1 MQDLSFT
8 RLLHPLHS
16 SVAQLPFILKIMN
29 TTTRIILVRHGQS
42 IYNERGLYQGCC
54 DDSFLTEKGRLTA
67 YQTGLSLS
75 SISLDAVYS
84 SPLQRARETATQILT
99 AIATIA
105 DSHPE
110 FHVHQN
116 LKEIDLPAWNGLSFK
131 YVREHLAEDYHCWR
145 ERPHEFQMDVEIED
159 NSPDINSVATLVKP
173 QNLPV
178 QNLYRQAQNF
188 WAEIL
193 PKSVGKTILVITHGG
208 TIKALISAA
217 IGMKCQDFHTLQQS
231 NCGISILS
239 FDCTKDLVEL
249 EAMNLTN
256 HLGEVLPKLKEGK
269 QGLRLLLVP
278 ADSEKDVYTDS
289 IAKIIE
295 KSPLDF
301 CLNSEGENSAKM
313 AKKLIRSRSQP
324 TVHLSVATEKFMQTW
339 HQTIYRRSRETS
351 SLCTGL
357 VVAETNEI
365 QGALNQVLGLST
377 QHKSLKVQPG
387 TIDILHYPAAA
398 KHPVL
403 QAMNLSGKI
412 S

>member
-1 MQDLSFT
+1 MN
-8 RLLHPLHS
+8 
-16 SVAQLPFILKIMN
+16 N
-29 TTTRIILVRHGQS
+29 TTRVILVRHGQS

-67 YQTGLSLS
+67 YQTGLFLS
-75 SISLDAVYS
+75 KIALDAIYS
-84 SPLQRARETATQILT
+84 SPLQRAKETAKEILS

-105 DSHPE
+105 DSHPKL
-110 FHVHQN
+110 HVHDN

-131 YVREHLAEDYHCWR
+131 YVREHLAEDYRCWR
-145 ERPHEFQMDVEIED
+145 ERPHEFQMSAEIED
-159 NSPDINSVATLVKP
+159 KSPGVNSVVTLVKP
-173 QNLPV
+173 PNFPV

-188 WAEIL
+188 WAEFM
-193 PKSVGKTILVITHGG
+193 PKSLGKTILIITHGG
-208 TIKALISAA
+208 TIKALISTA

-239 FDCTKDLVEL
+239 FDSTKDLVEL
-249 EAMNLTN
+249 ESMNLTN

-289 IAKIIE
+289 VARIIE

-301 CLNSEGENSAKM
+301 CLNSEGTNSAQM
-313 AKKLIRSRSQP
+313 AKKLLRSRPKP
-324 TVHLSVATEKFMQTW
+324 TLQLSTSTDKFMQTW
-339 HQTIYRRSRETS
+339 HQTIYGRSREKS

-357 VVAETNEI
+357 VVAEISEI
-365 QGALNQVLGLST
+365 RGALNQVLGLPI
-377 QHKSLKVQPG
+377 QQQALKVKPG
-387 TIDILHYPAAA
+387 NINILHYPASA

-403 QAMNLSGKI
+403 QAMNLSGEI

>member
-1 MQDLSFT
+1 
-8 RLLHPLHS
+8 
-16 SVAQLPFILKIMN
+16 MN
-29 TTTRIILVRHGQS
+29 NTTRIILVRHGQS
-42 IYNERGLYQGCC
+42 IYNQQGLYQGCC
-54 DDSFLTEKGRLTA
+54 DDSLLTEKGRLTA
-67 YQTGLSLS
+67 YQTGLFLS
-75 SISLDAVYS
+75 NISLDAVYS
-84 SPLQRARETATQILT
+84 SPLKRARETASEILS

-105 DSHPE
+105 DTHPE
-110 FHVHQN
+110 LHVHQN

-131 YVREHLAEDYHCWR
+131 YVREHLAEDYRCWR
-145 ERPHEFQMDVEIED
+145 ERPHEFQMAAEIED
-159 NSPDINSVATLVKP
+159 KSLDVNSVATLVKP
-173 QNLPV
+173 QNFPV

-188 WAEIL
+188 WAEML
-193 PKSVGKTILVITHGG
+193 PKSIGKTILIITHGG
-208 TIKALISAA
+208 TIKALISTA

-239 FDCTKDLVEL
+239 FDSAGDRTEL

-289 IAKIIE
+289 VARIIE
-295 KSPLDF
+295 KSPIDF

-313 AKKLIRSRSQP
+313 AEKLIRSRPNP
-324 TVHLSVATEKFMQTW
+324 TVQLSVSTERFMQTW
-339 HQTIYRRSRETS
+339 HQTIYGRDRQNS

-357 VVAETNEI
+357 VVAETGEI
-365 QGALNQVLGLST
+365 RAALNQVLGLPT
-377 QHKSLKVQPG
+377 QHQSLQVKPG
-387 TIDILHYPAAA
+387 TIDILHYPASA

-403 QAMNLSGKI
+403 QAMNLSGTI

>member
-1 MQDLSFT
+1 MNNKT
-8 RLLHPLHS
+8 R
-16 SVAQLPFILKIMN
+16 V
-29 TTTRIILVRHGQS
+29 ILVRHGQS

-75 SISLDAVYS
+75 TIPLDIVYS
-84 SPLQRARETATQILT
+84 SPLQRARETASEILS

-110 FHVHQN
+110 LHIHEN

-131 YVREHLAEDYHCWR
+131 YVREHLAEDYRCWK
-145 ERPHEFQMDVEIED
+145 ERPHEFEMAAEVED
-159 NSPDINSVATLVKP
+159 NSPANNSVATLVKP
-173 QNLPV
+173 QNFPV
-178 QNLYRQAQNF
+178 RKLYRQAQNF

-193 PKSVGKTILVITHGG
+193 PKYAGKTILIITHGG
-208 TIKALISAA
+208 TIKALISTA
-217 IGMKCQDFHTLQQS
+217 IGMKCQEFHTLQQS

-239 FDCTKDLVEL
+239 FDGAEYLEQL

-256 HLGEVLPKLKEGK
+256 HLGEILPKLKEGK

-278 ADSEKDVYTDS
+278 ADSKKDVYTDRV
-289 IAKIIE
+289 AKIIE
-295 KSPLDF
+295 QSPLNF
-301 CLNSEGENSAKM
+301 CLNSEGVNSAKM
-313 AKKLIRSRSQP
+313 AEKLIRSHPNP
-324 TVHLSVATEKFMQTW
+324 TVQLSISTERFMQTW
-339 HQTIYRRSRETS
+339 HQTISGRSRQNS

-357 VVAETNEI
+357 VVAETSEI
-365 QGALNQVLGLST
+365 RGALNQVLGLPAT
-377 QHKSLKVQPG
+377 QESLNVQPG
-387 TIDILHYPAAA
+387 TINILHYPASA

-403 QAMNLSGKI
+403 QAMNLSGEI

>member
-1 MQDLSFT
+1 MN
-8 RLLHPLHS
+8 
-16 SVAQLPFILKIMN
+16 N
-29 TTTRIILVRHGQS
+29 TTRVILVRHGQS

-75 SISLDAVYS
+75 AIPLDIVYS
-84 SPLQRARETATQILT
+84 SPLQRARETASEILS

-110 FHVHQN
+110 LHIHEN

-131 YVREHLAEDYHCWR
+131 YVREHLAEDYRCWR
-145 ERPHEFQMDVEIED
+145 ERPHEFQMAAEIED
-159 NSPDINSVATLVKP
+159 NSSGSNSVVTLVKP
-173 QNLPV
+173 QNFPV

-188 WAEIL
+188 WADIL
-193 PKSVGKTILVITHGG
+193 PKYAGKTILIITHGG
-208 TIKALISAA
+208 TIKALISTA
-217 IGMKCQDFHTLQQS
+217 IGMKCQDFHSLQQS
-231 NCGISILS
+231 NCGISILN
-239 FDCTKDLVEL
+239 FVGAEHQAEL

-256 HLGEVLPKLKEGK
+256 HLGEILPKLKEGK

-289 IAKIIE
+289 IARIIE

-301 CLNSEGENSAKM
+301 CLNSEGANSAQM
-313 AKKLIRSRSQP
+313 AEKLIRSRSQP
-324 TVHLSVATEKFMQTW
+324 TVQLSISTERFMQTW
-339 HQTIYRRSRETS
+339 HQTISGRSREAS

-357 VVAETNEI
+357 VVAEISEI
-365 QGALNQVLGLST
+365 RGALNQVLGLQT
-377 QHKSLKVQPG
+377 QQQSLKIKPG
-387 TIDILHYPAAA
+387 TINILHYPASA
-398 KHPVL
+398 KYPVL
-403 QAMNLSGKI
+403 QAMNVSGEI